1 MPAAGRLASPSP
13 CAPTPRA
20 AATEAL
26 TGVTGIDTIQA
37 ASEDGATVITIT
49 VDSEADQRAID
60 DILTRCTLTYRITGR

>member
-1 MPAAGRLASPSP
+1 MRADAA
-13 CAPTPRA
+13 RA